1 VSTHA
6 EVVVTGLM
14 FPEGPVW
21 CDDGTVVCTSVAEG
35 ALYRVW
41 PQHHRA
47 ERIAVTGGGANAAAP
62 VDDGGFLVTQNGGID
77 FRGLGLYAEAPPY
90 RPAEAGLQRV
100 APDGTAT
107 YVAIGG
113 FNAPNDL
120 VVAPDGTVYFT
131 DPPQHPPPPE
141 PVGRVHALRPDG
153 TTEVV
158 ASGFSYCNGI
168 ALEAD
173 ATLVVIEGRGLLR
186 LLADGSREWV
196 TPELGTGGGDG
207 MCIDADGNFYVAA
220 TTGHGVRVLDPA
232 GLEVEFLDIA
242 APFEGPAVTTNCCF
256 GGADRRTLFATD
268 GIPGQLVAWE
278 HMAVRGAEVHA
289 WPAPG
294 RRW

>member
-1 VSTHA
+1 MSTHA

-173 ATLVVIEGRGLLR
+173 ATLVVSRAGDCCACSPTGRGSGSHPSSAPGAATACASTPTATSTSLPR
-186 LLADGSREWV
+186 PAMVCASSTPPGSRSSSS
-196 TPELGTGGGDG
+196 TSL
-207 MCIDADGNFYVAA
+207 
-220 TTGHGVRVLDPA
+220 RRSR
-232 GLEVEFLDIA
+232 GL
-242 APFEGPAVTTNCCF
+242 P
-256 GGADRRTLFATD
+256 
-268 GIPGQLVAWE
+268 
-278 HMAVRGAEVHA
+278 
-289 WPAPG
+289 
-294 RRW
+294 